1 MSTTLAAGTAT
12 SGAALSSDTS
22 GILQL
27 QSGST
32 PTTGITLS
40 TAQSTTLNSAASTA
54 PLITQI
60 NGTEVARIDSS
71 GNLLVGTTSNASSGL
86 NTRTFSVGN
95 STYGAIGAS
104 CPGSGSAYPVYFQD
118 SDNTSTTQVLVRI
131 NRSATNVG
139 NIYTTNIA
147 TVYGTSSD
155 YRLKNNVIP
164 MTDALSK
171 IAKLKPVTYKWNSD
185 NSDGEGFIAHELQE
199 IVPQAVAGEK
209 DAVDAQGNPKYQNID
224 TSFLVAILVSGI
236 QELSAQVTELQTE
249 VTALKAKVGA

>member
-54 PLITQI
+54 PLVTQI

-71 GNLLVGTTSNASSGL
+71 GRLLIGTTTNSYGEFLNVTSASSQTYAAFIQNSSGSGYSAIRATIASGGNNTSTYHFQGNTAGVNNWYLYGNGTTS
-86 NTRTFSVGN
+86 
-95 STYGAIGAS
+95 Y
-104 CPGSGSAYPVYFQD
+104 
-118 SDNTSTTQVLVRI
+118 
-131 NRSATNVG
+131 
-139 NIYTTNIA
+139 
-147 TVYGTSSD
+147 SSD
-155 YRLKNNVIP
+155 QSLKKNIQTTRDGYLADLN
-164 MTDALSK
+164 
-171 IAKLKPVTYKWNSD
+171 KLRV
-185 NSDGEGFIAHELQE
+185 
-199 IVPQAVAGEK
+199 V
-209 DAVDAQGNPKYQNID
+209 KYQWKGDDPNCQQVELGLIAQEVEQVFPKLIQEHEFEGVGTVKNIKQ
-224 TSFLVAILVSGI
+224 SVLPFMLLKAL
-236 QELSAQVTELQTE
+236 QELSAQVTALQTE